1 MHKAF
6 FILLVLAIGISSA
19 EARRGHRHHHHGS
32 AESYPASQQVIPLQ
46 GLEEPFDNNGTMPP
60 ARLRSDRGAD
70 DDVAS
75 LLPPEW
81 RLMPA
86 DPNWKGRRYVSP
98 NGSAWVAFYAT
109 QVGEQTIA
117 AHMQAVAFVE
127 GEQVTFLRGER
138 DWIVV
143 SGLKDGRVFYRKA
156 ALACAGRSWQ
166 HVAFEYPAE
175 AKRELDRLVA
185 RLSRHFDRSVND
197 SCEPSIVA
205 Q

>member
-1 MHKAF
+1 MQKALL
-6 FILLVLAIGISSA
+6 ILLTLAIGISNA
-19 EARRGHRHHHHGS
+19 EARRWHRHHHGS
-32 AESYPASQQVIPLQ
+32 AESLPPQQVIPLQ
-46 GLEEPFDNNGTMPP
+46 GLEEPFDNNGAMPP
-60 ARLRSDRGAD
+60 ARFDGRAEE
-70 DDVAS
+70 DVAR

-81 RLMPA
+81 RLMPE

-98 NGSAWVAFYAT
+98 DGAAWVAFYAT
-109 QVGEQTIA
+109 QVGEQTVA

-127 GEQVTFLRGER
+127 GEQITFLRGER

-143 SGLKDGRVFYRKA
+143 SGLKDDRIFYRKA

-175 AKRELDRLVA
+175 AKRELDRLVM
-185 RLSRHFDRSVND
+185 RLSRNFDRSVNAG
-197 SCEPSIVA
+197 CEPSLIS